1 MKSIIFIP
9 GIEATALVNA
19 NTFDFGT
26 VWNAYDNL
34 PSAIGTKLTGLYMEE
49 ALQLDPQ
56 YDSNISQ
63 LVERNHIANLPY
75 KTALE
80 GLSAKLKAQLYLFG
94 YDWRLSNIENGRR
107 LKRFF
112 YNLRTKIN
120 NLLPAGETNEFYFLT
135 HSMGGLVFMNFVNE
149 LQPTDYADIAKI
161 ILIAPP
167 LQGSPYALIHMVQEE
182 SGFKGLVNAMLNRT
196 IDVRKVM
203 RTFPSIYELLPTYPG
218 AVTYADDHTDVDLL
232 NINNWQS
239 NLIKDNDGDASLN
252 LFTNRLNM
260 LAQYRNRTM
269 KFPDVLGN
277 KSLIIAGA
285 GDNTITNIKVE
296 RNYKNTLNYLK
307 LDNASLITGSGDG
320 TVPIIS
326 SSALRH
332 SILTLAVNKQ
342 HIKNPLVSAS
352 FHGLMLRES
361 SIQNIIKRFFEND
374 TLYTPASDISA
385 LQSLGEGVEKV

>member
-63 LVERNHIANLPY
+63 LVERNHIARLPY
-75 KTALE
+75 EAALK
-80 GLSAKLKAQLYLFG
+80 GLSTKLGAQLYLFG

-107 LKRFF
+107 LKSYF
-112 YNLRTKIN
+112 YSLRTKIN

-135 HSMGGLVFMNFVNE
+135 HSMGGLVLLNFANE
-149 LQPTDYADIAKI
+149 LLPTDLADIAKI
-161 ILIAPP
+161 ILVAPP

-182 SGFKGLVNAMLNRT
+182 SGFKGFVNTMLNRR

-218 AVTYADDHTDVDLL
+218 AITYMDDSTDVDLM
-232 NINNWQS
+232 NTSNWQS
-239 NLIKDNDGDASLN
+239 NLIKDNDGGASQA
-252 LFTNRLNM
+252 LFENRLNM
-260 LAQYRNRTM
+260 LAQYRSRKI
-269 KFPDVLGN
+269 KFPDLLGN
-277 KSLIIAGA
+277 KTLIIAGA
-285 GDNTITNIKVE
+285 GDETITNIKVE
-296 RNYKNTLNYLK
+296 RLYRNTRNFLK
-307 LDNASLITGSGDG
+307 LDEASLIQGSGDG

-326 SSALRH
+326 STAWHNR
-332 SILTLAVNKQ
+332 ILTLAVNKQ
-342 HIKNPLVSAS
+342 QVKNPLVSAS

-374 TLYTPASDISA
+374 TLYTPASDISD
-385 LQSLGEGVEKV
+385 LQSLGDRVEKV

>member
-19 NTFDFGT
+19 NTFDFAS

-34 PSAIGTKLTGLYMEE
+34 ASAAATKLTGLYMEE
-49 ALQLDPQ
+49 ALQLDPH

-63 LVERNHIANLPY
+63 LVERNHVANLPY

-80 GLSAKLKAQLYLFG
+80 GLSSKLGAQLYLFG

-107 LKRFF
+107 LKTYF
-112 YNLRTKIN
+112 YSLRAKIH
-120 NLLPAGETNEFYFLT
+120 NLLPAGETNQFYFLT

-149 LQPTDYADIAKI
+149 LEKADYADIAKT

-167 LQGSPYALIHMVQEE
+167 LQGSPYALMHMVQEE
-182 SGFKGLVNAMLNRT
+182 SGFKGFVNAMLNRT

-203 RTFPSIYELLPTYPG
+203 RTFPSVYELLPTYPG
-218 AVTYADDHTDVDLL
+218 AVTYADDLTDVDLL
-232 NINNWQS
+232 NIDNWQS
-239 NLIKDNDGDASLN
+239 NLIKNNDDGASRAML
-252 LFTNRLNM
+252 TSRLSM
-260 LAQYRNRTM
+260 LTKYRNLSM
-269 KFPDVLGN
+269 KFPKVLGA
-277 KSLIIAGA
+277 KTLIVVGA
-285 GDNTITNIKVE
+285 GDETVTNIKVE
-296 RNYKNTLNYLK
+296 RNYNNTRNFLK
-307 LDNASLITGSGDG
+307 LDEAKLVTGSGDG

-326 SSALRH
+326 STALHNR
-332 SILTLAVNKQ
+332 ILTLVVNKQ
-342 HIKNPLVSAS
+342 HIKNPLISAS

-361 SIQNIIKRFFEND
+361 AVQNIIKRFFEND
-374 TLYTPASDISA
+374 THYTPTSDISA